1 MSEIYDAFTVK
12 EYTNRS
18 GEEKMV
24 WTKIGR
30 AWAHKNGGGYNL
42 NIDALPVDGKIVLR
56 EPYDD
61 NKSSG
66 YSDHPF

>member
-18 GEEKMV
+18 GEEKKV

-42 NIDALPVDGKIVLR
+42 NLDALPVDGKIVLR